1 MHVHIVIN
9 NLSQL
14 VNTISLHINLRVIP
28 IRVVKLAIY
37 EFMCTHATENLTSKT
52 E

>member
-9 NLSQL
+9 NLSEL

-28 IRVVKLAIY
+28 IRLVKLAIY
-37 EFMCTHATENLTSKT
+37 ELMCTHTTADLTSKT